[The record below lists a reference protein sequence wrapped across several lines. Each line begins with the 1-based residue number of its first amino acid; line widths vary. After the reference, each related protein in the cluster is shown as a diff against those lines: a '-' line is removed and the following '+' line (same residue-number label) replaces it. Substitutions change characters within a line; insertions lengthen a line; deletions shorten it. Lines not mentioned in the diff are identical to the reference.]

1 MSKPQPT
8 KYDRKAVYTGRRLSS
23 NGKVYHRFELLP
35 ERESMYFTGVV
46 GVWLGHTY
54 ECTDDRI
61 AKRPKMTDDPR
72 EDNAEW
78 EAADAEVDAKN
89 AQKRAEAKIRAS
101 TKPALKKAVEALR
114 PLVRGKDYFARKALI
129 EYLAELS
136 KK

>member
-1 MSKPQPT
+1 MSKQTPT
-8 KYDRKAVYTGRRLSS
+8 KYDRKAVYTGRRLAS

-35 ERESMYFTGVV
+35 ERSDMHFTGLT

-54 ECTDDRI
+54 ECTDSKI
-61 AKRPKMTDDPR
+61 AKRPKMTDDDR

-89 AQKRAEAKIRAS
+89 AVKRAEAKVRS
-101 TKPALKKAVEALR
+101 QTKPALKKAVEALR
-114 PLVRGKDYFARKALI
+114 PLFRGKGYFERRALI
-129 EYLAELS
+129 EYLAELA